1 VPVEPI
7 DKEIFMHPFDAAK
20 PPKLAV
26 LLGYAGL
33 VPFVGGALG
42 IWVIPLGWRP
52 FVLDALLDFAAVILA
67 FMGAIHWGLA
77 MRAEETDEKAKLQL
91 GLSVIPPLLGWAA
104 LAGGLPIGLSL
115 PIFLFA
121 FIGLYLAD
129 MHAVRVGLAP
139 QWYPA
144 LRTPLTLVVC
154 LSLLVA
160 WASVL
165 IR

>member
-1 VPVEPI
+1 
-7 DKEIFMHPFDAAK
+7 MHPFDAEK
-20 PPKLAV
+20 PPQLAI

-33 VPFVGGALG
+33 VPFVSGAVG

-52 FVLDALLDFAAVILA
+52 FVLSALLDFAAVILA

-77 MRAEETDEKAKLQL
+77 MRAEETDENAQLQL

-104 LAGGLPIGLSL
+104 LASGLPMALVL
-115 PIFLFA
+115 PIFLLA

-129 MHAVRVGLAP
+129 LHAVKVGLAP

-154 LSLLVA
+154 ASLLLA

>member
-1 VPVEPI
+1 
-7 DKEIFMHPFDAAK
+7 MHPFDAKK
-20 PPKLAV
+20 PPQLAL

-33 VPFVGGALG
+33 VPFVSGALG
-42 IWVIPLGWRP
+42 IWGIPVGWRP
-52 FVLDALLDFAAVILA
+52 FVLEALLDYAAVILA

-77 MRAEETDEKAKLQL
+77 MRSGEADEQAKLQL

-104 LAGGLPIGLSL
+104 LAGGLPMSLSL

-129 MHAVRVGLAP
+129 LHAVRVGLAP

-160 WASVL
+160 WTSVL
-165 IR
+165 IH